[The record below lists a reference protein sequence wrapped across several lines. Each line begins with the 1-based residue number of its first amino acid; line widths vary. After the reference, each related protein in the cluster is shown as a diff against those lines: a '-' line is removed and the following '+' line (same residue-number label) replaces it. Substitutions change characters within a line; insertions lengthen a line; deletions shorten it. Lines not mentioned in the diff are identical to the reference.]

1 MTASEIRKVLE
12 RHWYYA
18 GKDEAISNEMYDEDA
33 VLEFPQ
39 SGERF
44 RGRANFQVW
53 RERYPASFTMEIRR
67 LRGAGDFWVAENLI
81 TYEDEDTWQTVS
93 ILEIR
98 EGRIVREAIYF
109 AKPFPAPEWR
119 SQWVDREPTDGATGA
134 PSA

>member
-1 MTASEIRKVLE
+1 MEDSEIRKGLE
-12 RHWYYA
+12 RHWHYA

-53 RERYPASFTMEIRR
+53 RERYPSAITMEIRR
-67 LRGAGDFWVAENLI
+67 LRGTGDLWVAENLI

-109 AKPFPAPEWR
+109 AKPFPPPEWR
-119 SQWVDREPTDGATGA
+119 SQWVDREPTDGATGV

>member
-1 MTASEIRKVLE
+1 MEDSEIRKGLQ
-12 RHWYYA
+12 RHWHYA

-39 SGERF
+39 SGELF

-53 RERYPASFTMEIRR
+53 REQYPSSFTMEIRR

-81 TYEDEDTWQTVS
+81 TYEGEDTWQTIS

-98 EGRIVREAIYF
+98 EGKIVREAIYF

-119 SQWVDREPTDGATGA
+119 SKWVDREPTDGAAGA
-134 PSA
+134 